1 MPSTFRSI
9 QGGVTAPPGF
19 RAGSI
24 ATGIKAEAGARDVAM
39 LASETLC
46 TVAGTFTT
54 SRAPAAPVLLCKE
67 HLLATGGHAQAAI
80 VNSGNANCSTGERGM
95 IDARRIVELTASK
108 LGIDPQHVL
117 ISSTGIIGRPLPM
130 DKVERGIAE
139 VELLPDGGHLFTL
152 GIMTTDTR
160 PKEIAIEF
168 EVEGKTVRLGGTTKG
183 SGMIYPNMAT
193 MICYLTTDA
202 ALDPAFQQDA
212 LRWAVND
219 SFNMICVDGDMS
231 TNDTV
236 LLFANGLAGNEPLA
250 ADSPGAAVFEAALRH
265 VTRYLAREMARDGEG
280 ATKLMEVVVR
290 GARTDADARRAAR
303 ALTISPIWRCA
314 VYGEDPNWGRVLS
327 TLGACGAE
335 MVHDRLDVSFGDVAV
350 VRGGV
355 AVDFKKEA
363 AKAVLAQP
371 EFTLYVDLHMGF
383 YSATAWGCDM
393 THGYID
399 ENATYHR

>member
-1 MPSTFRSI
+1 MSTTFHTI
-9 QGGVTAPPGF
+9 QGAVTAVPGF

-24 ATGIKAEAGARDVAM
+24 AAGVKAEPGTRDVAM
-39 LASETLC
+39 LVSERLC

-54 SRAPAAPVLLCKE
+54 SRTPAAPVLLCKE
-67 HLLATGGHAQAAI
+67 HLLATGGRAQA
-80 VNSGNANCSTGERGM
+80 VVMNSGNANCANGERGM
-95 IDARRIVELTASK
+95 IDARRMAELAGQK
-108 LGIDPQHVL
+108 LGIDPQYVMV
-117 ISSTGIIGRPLPM
+117 SSTGIIGRPLPM
-130 DKVERGIAE
+130 EKIEQGIAN
-139 VELLPDGGHLFTL
+139 VQLLPDGGHLFTL

-160 PKEIAIEF
+160 AKEIAIEF
-168 EVEGKTVRLGGTTKG
+168 ELEGKKVRLGGSTKG
-183 SGMIYPNMAT
+183 AGMIYPNMAT
-193 MICYLTTDA
+193 MLCYLTTDV
-202 ALDPAFQQDA
+202 ALDPTFQQEV
-212 LRWAVND
+212 LRRAVND
-219 SFNMICVDGDMS
+219 SYNMICIDGDMS

-236 LLFANGLAGNEPLA
+236 LLFANGLAGNTPLT
-250 ADSPGAAVFEAALRH
+250 ADAPGASVFEAALRH

-280 ATKLMEVVVR
+280 ATKLMEVVVH

-335 MVHDRLDVSFGDVAV
+335 VEHDRLDVSFGEVLV
-350 VRGGV
+350 VHNGV
-355 AVDFKKEA
+355 AADFRPEA
-363 AKAVLAQP
+363 AKAVLAQA
-371 EFTLYVDLHMGF
+371 EFTLTVDLHLGF

>member
-1 MPSTFRSI
+1 MSSAFRSI

-24 ATGIKAEAGARDVAM
+24 AAGIKADPGVRDVAM

-46 TVAGTFTT
+46 VAAGTFTT
-54 SRAPAAPVLLCKE
+54 SRAPAAPVLVCKE
-67 HLLATGGHAQAAI
+67 HLLATGGHAQAL
-80 VNSGNANCSTGERGM
+80 VMNSGNANCSNGERGL
-95 IDARRIVELTASK
+95 IDARRMAELAASK
-108 LGIDPQHVL
+108 LGIAPQHVL
-117 ISSTGIIGRPLPM
+117 VSSTGIIGRPLPM
-130 DKVERGIAE
+130 EKIERGIAD
-139 VELLPDGGHLFTL
+139 VELTTDGGHLFTL

-168 EVEGKTVRLGGTTKG
+168 ALGDRTVRLGGTTKG

-193 MICYLTTDA
+193 MLCYLTTDV
-202 ALDPAFQQDA
+202 ALDPTFAQDV
-212 LRWAVND
+212 LRRAVND

-236 LLFANGLAGNEPLA
+236 LLFANGLAGNEPLT
-250 ADSPGAAVFEAALRH
+250 ADAPGASVFEAALRH
-265 VTRYLAREMARDGEG
+265 VTREMAREMARDCEG

-314 VYGEDPNWGRVLS
+314 VYGEDPNWGRVVS

-335 MVHDRLDVSFGDVAV
+335 MLHDRLDVTFGDVPV

-355 AVDFKKEA
+355 AADFRPED
-363 AKAVLAQP
+363 AKAVLAQA
-371 EFTLYVDLHMGF
+371 EFTLTVDLHIGF

>member
-1 MPSTFRSI
+1 MPTTFRPVN
-9 QGGVTAPPGF
+9 GAVTAAPGF

-24 ATGIKAEAGARDVAM
+24 SAGVKSDPGARDVAL
-39 LASETLC
+39 LASERLC

-54 SRAPAAPVLLCKE
+54 SRTPAAPVLLCKE
-67 HLLATGGHAQAAI
+67 HLLATEGHAQAL
-80 VNSGNANCSTGERGM
+80 VMNSGNANCSNGERGM
-95 IDARRIVELTASK
+95 IDARRMAELAAKK
-108 LGIDPQHVL
+108 LDINPQHVMV
-117 ISSTGIIGRPLPM
+117 SSTGIIGRPLPM
-130 DKVERGIAE
+130 DKIERGIAN

-168 EVEGKTVRLGGTTKG
+168 EVEGKTMRLGGSTKG
-183 SGMIYPNMAT
+183 AGMIYPNMAT
-193 MICYLTTDA
+193 MLCYLTTDA
-202 ALDPAFQQDA
+202 ALEPGFQQEV
-212 LRWAVND
+212 LRRAVND
-219 SFNMICVDGDMS
+219 SFNMICIDGDMS

-236 LLFANGLAGNEPLA
+236 LLFANGLAGNMPLTS
-250 ADSPGAAVFEAALRH
+250 DSPGASVFEAALRH

-314 VYGEDPNWGRVLS
+314 VFGEDPNWGRVLS

-335 MVHDRLDVSFGDVAV
+335 VAHERLDVSFGEVTV
-350 VRGGV
+350 VRGGI
-355 AVDFKKEA
+355 AADFRPEA
-363 AKAVLAQP
+363 AKAVLALA
-371 EFTLYVDLHMGF
+371 EFRLTIDLHLGF
-383 YSATAWGCDM
+383 HSATAWGCDM

>member
-1 MPSTFRSI
+1 MPITFRTIEGS
-9 QGGVTAPPGF
+9 VTAAPGF

-24 ATGIKAEAGARDVAM
+24 SAGIKAEPGARDVAM
-39 LASETLC
+39 LASERLC

-54 SRAPAAPVLLCKE
+54 SRTPAAPVLLCKE
-67 HLLATGGHAQAAI
+67 HLLATGGHAQAL
-80 VNSGNANCSTGERGM
+80 VMNSGNANCSNGERGM
-95 IDARRIVELTASK
+95 IDARRMAELAAQK
-108 LGIDPQHVL
+108 LGISPQHVL
-117 ISSTGIIGRPLPM
+117 VSSTGIIGRPLPM
-130 DKVERGIAE
+130 EKIERGIAE
-139 VELLPDGGHLFTL
+139 LELTPDGGHLFTL

-168 EVEGKTVRLGGTTKG
+168 ELDGKPVRLGGATKG
-183 SGMIYPNMAT
+183 AGMIYPNMAT
-193 MICYLTTDA
+193 MLCYLTTDV
-202 ALDPAFQQDA
+202 ALDPSFQQDV
-212 LRWAVND
+212 LRRAVND

-236 LLFANGLAGNEPLA
+236 LLFANGLAGNTPLT
-250 ADSPGAAVFEAALRH
+250 ADAPGASVFEAALRH

-335 MVHDRLDVSFGDVAV
+335 VVHDQVDVFFDDVAV

-355 AVDFKKEA
+355 ATDFKPEA
-363 AKAVLAQP
+363 AKAVLAQA
-371 EFTLYVDLHMGF
+371 EFTLTVDLHLGF